1 MDPYR
6 ELLATM
12 AVIAAGAML
21 GRLAIRGVRLDM
33 TAMLLVG
40 ALFAHFGV
48 ALSPSLGVFGL
59 LLFLY
64 TVGTQ
69 AGPSLRA
76 MHRQDVHVAAASV
89 AVLWI
94 LMAATYAIGGW
105 IGLPTELRLGT
116 MAGFFSSGASLALIQ
131 GRFGAE
137 EGTAAGFALA
147 TPLCTLMVMILVQ
160 AWHARLQPRLGPELA
175 RWNEQMRRDSEPA
188 MAARIRVT
196 NPGAFGRTLA
206 ELKLPCTVL
215 WILRA
220 NEHVPPRGDHHPN
233 PPGRDRSASPGRL
246 PLPLGRPGAGQR
258 DRRDPPRRRPA
269 GGRRAGGAQV
279 LRIES
284 GRDPPA
290 ARPPGPAFPPRGDH
304 HPNPPGR
311 DRSASPG
318 RLPLPLGRP
327 GAGQRWFASLA
338 TTRTTLNGRP
348 FRGRRW

>member
-258 DRRDPPRRRPA
+258 AGRSGGRAGSPLWRRR
-269 GGRRAGGAQV
+269 AQ
-279 LRIES
+279 
-284 GRDPPA
+284 
-290 ARPPGPAFPPRGDH
+290 H
-304 HPNPPGR
+304 
-311 DRSASPG
+311 
-318 RLPLPLGRP
+318 
-327 GAGQRWFASLA
+327 
-338 TTRTTLNGRP
+338 
-348 FRGRRW
+348 